1 MSFVRHGGQKGTR
14 KLLLLRSSLRALGR
28 ALRHQPEFEQPQ
40 DVPDH
45 MRDIVARLEK
55 EKKPKNK

>member
-1 MSFVRHGGQKGTR
+1 MADKKEQE

-45 MRDIVARLEK
+45 MRDIVARLEN
-55 EKKPKNK
+55 ETKPKNK